1 MLFKCYPFNQV
12 RGHGLLCTVG
22 KRSYISELGKS
33 YGQLHSQ
40 ASFNHGKK
48 PSCISFGGEW
58 VTLVVVVVD
67 DDDDDD
73 DDLHNH
79 PCVC

>member
-1 MLFKCYPFNQV
+1 MLFKYYSFNQV
-12 RGHGLLCTVG
+12 RGHGRLCAVG
-22 KRSYISELGKS
+22 KSSYISELGNS

-48 PSCISFGGEW
+48 PSCICFGGGW

-67 DDDDDD
+67 DD
-73 DDLHNH
+73 LHNH